1 MTRTTRLLAGLLAT
15 LVTAV
20 PAGAH
25 AVAAKGEAAPAMAKP
40 TAPPAEKA
48 TRHAATKA
56 GTAVAKPSSAKRAAG
71 GTAGR
76 TASTASGGTSE
87 TTGAT
92 QKTAS
97 ANGKTT
103 PASKT
108 GTAKSTGSA
117 GARVAKRASGAGA
130 QTSAGGPRVT
140 AAAVRS
146 SGLLVR
152 DDSGATEAL
161 CYRRT
166 AGRGRCE
173 PQCLPYT
180 RCRSGIDSCRTGHEN
195 GPVTWFQCEQSRGN
209 TSLEPGDGTILVLG
223 RNKHNMPTGHTL
235 YVEKAAPRDDGR
247 YDLVLSHTNY
257 DRRCNLETN
266 VAAVY
271 DKDSKTIDMQTGNW
285 AAWGRDLKVAGF
297 ILN

>member
-15 LVTAV
+15 LVTTV
-20 PAGAH
+20 PAGAQ
-25 AVAAKGEAAPAMAKP
+25 AVAAQGEAASP
-40 TAPPAEKA
+40 TARSSSPTAGKSPGP
-48 TRHAATKA
+48 AATKPST
-56 GTAVAKPSSAKRAAG
+56 TAAKPASAKKVAG

-76 TASTASGGTSE
+76 AASTAIGGTADKK
-87 TTGAT
+87 GAA
-92 QKTAS
+92 QKAAS
-97 ANGKTT
+97 GNGKTT
-103 PASKT
+103 PARKT
-108 GTAKSTGSA
+108 AGSA
-117 GARVAKRASGAGA
+117 GARAVKRASGARTA
-130 QTSAGGPRVT
+130 TSAGEPRVT

-146 SGLLVR
+146 SGLFVR

-180 RCRSGIDSCRTGHEN
+180 RCRSGISSCRTGHEN

-209 TSLEPGDGTILVLG
+209 TSLDPGDGTILVLG

>member
-20 PAGAH
+20 PAGVYAVSPKSEATPAPA
-25 AVAAKGEAAPAMAKP
+25 AVAEKRVATSSKPSATTASMPSPRNTAAKATTKQADSGAKTATAVKKTPSPKTARAANKTTTSKNTP
-40 TAPPAEKA
+40 TANTAAQAK
-48 TRHAATKA
+48 TRA
-56 GTAVAKPSSAKRAAG
+56 AKR
-71 GTAGR
+71 
-76 TASTASGGTSE
+76 S
-87 TTGAT
+87 
-92 QKTAS
+92 
-97 ANGKTT
+97 
-103 PASKT
+103 T
-108 GTAKSTGSA
+108 GTAAKASSGS
-117 GARVAKRASGAGA
+117 SG
-130 QTSAGGPRVT
+130 VT

-146 SGLLVR
+146 SGLLTEEGTG
-152 DDSGATEAL
+152 SGEAL
-161 CYRRT
+161 CYRRA

-235 YVEKAAPRDDGR
+235 YVEKAAPRGDGR

-266 VAAVY
+266 IAAVY
-271 DKDSKTIDMQTGNW
+271 DKDAKTIDVHTGNW

-297 ILN
+297 IVN

>member
-1 MTRTTRLLAGLLAT
+1 
-15 LVTAV
+15 
-20 PAGAH
+20 
-25 AVAAKGEAAPAMAKP
+25 
-40 TAPPAEKA
+40 
-48 TRHAATKA
+48 
-56 GTAVAKPSSAKRAAG
+56 
-71 GTAGR
+71 
-76 TASTASGGTSE
+76 
-87 TTGAT
+87 
-92 QKTAS
+92 
-97 ANGKTT
+97 
-103 PASKT
+103 
-108 GTAKSTGSA
+108 
-117 GARVAKRASGAGA
+117 
-130 QTSAGGPRVT
+130 VT

-146 SGLLVR
+146 SGLFAR
-152 DDSGATEAL
+152 EETGAGEAL

-166 AGRGRCE
+166 TGRGRCE

-209 TSLEPGDGTILVLG
+209 TSLQPGDGTILVLG

-235 YVEKAAPRDDGR
+235 YVERVAPRDDGR

-271 DKDSKTIDMQTGNW
+271 DKDAKTIDMQTGNW

>member
-1 MTRTTRLLAGLLAT
+1 MTRTTRLLAGLLAA
-15 LVTAV
+15 LVTTG
-20 PAGAH
+20 PAGVH
-25 AVAAKGEAAPAMAKP
+25 AVTASGEAASASPKPAS
-40 TAPPAEKA
+40 TVAEKA
-48 TRHAATKA
+48 KATAKKVTGGAPSRSTAAAKTGAGGAKGAAQKTASPTGKKTASATTTKA
-56 GTAVAKPSSAKRAAG
+56 KTGTSTAARAGKRSTASAKRAST
-71 GTAGR
+71 GTAG
-76 TASTASGGTSE
+76 
-87 TTGAT
+87 
-92 QKTAS
+92 
-97 ANGKTT
+97 
-103 PASKT
+103 
-108 GTAKSTGSA
+108 
-117 GARVAKRASGAGA
+117 
-130 QTSAGGPRVT
+130 VT

-146 SGLLVR
+146 SGLLAR
-152 DDSGATEAL
+152 EETGASEAL

-166 AGRGRCE
+166 TGRGRCE

-209 TSLEPGDGTILVLG
+209 TSLQPGDGTILVLG

-235 YVEKAAPRDDGR
+235 YVERVAPRDDGR

-271 DKDSKTIDMQTGNW
+271 DKDAKTIDMQTGNW